1 CDPHKETS
9 MQIGIFPTV
18 FPRPTLEETLDAM
31 VALDLYAS
39 QVDLSATG
47 LPDLPEAIDP
57 ADVAR
62 IRHAFD
68 RCGITMNAAAGHFNM
83 AHPDPAVRQ
92 AGLQSLR
99 AIAGACA
106 GFGTSIITLC
116 TGTRNLSSMWR
127 PHADNSTPEAW
138 RDLVTSLETALAIA
152 DDYDLT
158 LAFEPEVNNVIDS
171 PQRARRII
179 DEMGSPR
186 LKVVIDGANIFH
198 KGQLP
203 HMTRVL
209 TEAIELVGKDIVLAH
224 AKDLDRDGD
233 AGHLAAGTGLLD
245 FDLYLQLLR
254 ESGYDGAIILHGLTE
269 AQAPG
274 CVAFLRERLG

>member
-1 CDPHKETS
+1 ME
-9 MQIGIFPTV
+9 IGIFPTV

-31 VALDLYAS
+31 AALGLYAS

-57 ADVAR
+57 ADVTR
-62 IRHAFD
+62 IRQAFES
-68 RCGITMNAAAGHFNM
+68 RGITMNAAAGHFNM
-83 AHPDPAVRQ
+83 VHPDPAVRQ

-99 AIAGACA
+99 VIAGACA
-106 GFGTSIITLC
+106 GFGTSLITLC
-116 TGTRNLSSMWR
+116 TGTRNPDNMWR
-127 PHADNSTPEAW
+127 PHPENQSPEAW
-138 RDLVTSLETALAIA
+138 RDLVASLETAIAIA
-152 DDYDLT
+152 DEYDLT

-179 DEMGSPR
+179 DEMGSAR

-198 KGQLP
+198 KGELP

-209 TEAIELVGKDIVLAH
+209 TEAFELVGKDIALAH
-224 AKDLDRDGD
+224 AKDLDHDGD

-245 FDLYLQLLR
+245 FDLYLKLLR